1 MPFKYP
7 NSQRK
12 PYTQVGINGSTTSIG
27 VYGIFDS
34 QNSCIYI
41 GMTENRSEGIRG
53 RVMDHY
59 DGNTGN
65 SYCINQTHTPSYF
78 MWEDEGD
85 ITRDKKT
92 ISEREEELIREYK
105 AKGEAYCNDRVG

>member
-41 GMTENRSEGIRG
+41 GMTGKSLRG
-53 RVMDHY
+53 Y
-59 DGNTGN
+59 SG
-65 SYCINQTHTPSYF
+65 
-78 MWEDEGD
+78 
-85 ITRDKKT
+85 
-92 ISEREEELIREYK
+92 
-105 AKGEAYCNDRVG
+105 